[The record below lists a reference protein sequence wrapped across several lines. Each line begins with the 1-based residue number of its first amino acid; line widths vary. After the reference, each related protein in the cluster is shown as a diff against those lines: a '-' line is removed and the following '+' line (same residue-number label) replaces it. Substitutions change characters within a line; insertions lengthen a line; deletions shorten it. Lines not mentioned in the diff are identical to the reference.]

1 MLWIVKRQAE
11 AEFSAKLNPKRPKKQ
26 VRTRKSVRIQTD
38 QDLLAQEVEKEV
50 EEEVEQEVEEEEV
63 EEQVEDEIEEEEG
76 EEDDEEQIE
85 EDEEQQ
91 TTVEVIN
98 INCGNHKIRFLKN

>member
-76 EEDDEEQIE
+76 DEKQTE